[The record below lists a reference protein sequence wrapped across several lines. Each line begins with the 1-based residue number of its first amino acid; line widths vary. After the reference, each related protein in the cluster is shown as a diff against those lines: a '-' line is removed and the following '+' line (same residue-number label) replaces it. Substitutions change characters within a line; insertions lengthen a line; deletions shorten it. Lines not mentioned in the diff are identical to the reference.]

1 MIVNRFKGADL
12 CFCLLFNPSTQQE
25 TVTRHLFKKI
35 KLQTQLH
42 TPRNTLLYYFENV
55 SFPPAAAH
63 TAFVWDYFSVSIKKM
78 CIGEFFFTFF
88 FFFIAA
94 VYVEN
99 KLQCPYIRPR
109 SFIGFVDNRNKS
121 PPPSITVH
129 SHHCTANN
137 KLTDWLL
144 HDLIHCRNY
153 YLLTGGT
160 WTAETCD

>member
-25 TVTRHLFKKI
+25 TVTRQNKVTNSTSHPKKHIIILFWECVISSSSCTYCICLGLFFSFNKK
-35 KLQTQLH
+35 KCAL
-42 TPRNTLLYYFENV
+42 V
-55 SFPPAAAH
+55 SF
-63 TAFVWDYFSVSIKKM
+63 FYIFFIF
-78 CIGEFFFTFF
+78 FFFT
-88 FFFIAA
+88 AA

-99 KLQCPYIRPR
+99 KLQRPYIRPR